1 MAETQD
7 ATVGYMGEFHLH
19 NGSVLYELVE
29 VQSFKIPEPG
39 GREQVETTHLKSPG
53 WRRTHVSTFYED
65 SDFEVTLNTR
75 LRSDTD
81 ALLSA
86 ALAADD
92 VRAFKATIPE
102 NGVETSQIE
111 GTCRVIG
118 YDRGTVEKDS
128 VITSTVTLRVV
139 TIDAVEAAA

>member
-7 ATVGYMGEFHLH
+7 ATVGYMGEFWLH
-19 NGSVLYELVE
+19 NGSTLYELRE

-39 GREQVETTHLKSPG
+39 SREQVETTHLKSPG

-75 LRSDTD
+75 ILSDTD
-81 ALLSA
+81 TLLSD
-86 ALAADD
+86 ALSDDD
-92 VRAFKATIPE
+92 VRAFKAVIPE
-102 NGVETSQIE
+102 NGVPVANVS

-118 YDRGTVEKDS
+118 YDRGTVEKDA
-128 VITSTVTLRVV
+128 VITATVTLRVV
-139 TIDAVEAAA
+139 TISAAAAGS

>member
-7 ATVGYMGEFHLH
+7 ATVGYMGEFHLY
-19 NGSVLYELVE
+19 NGSQLYELVE

-39 GREQVETTHLKSPG
+39 SREQVETTHLKSPN

-75 LRSDTD
+75 ILSDTD
-81 ALLSA
+81 VLLSD
-86 ALAADD
+86 ALADDD
-92 VRAFKATIPE
+92 VRAFKAVIPE
-102 NGVETSQIE
+102 NGVPVANVS

-128 VITSTVTLRVV
+128 VITATVTLRVV
-139 TIDAVEAAA
+139 TISAAAAGS